1 MSAAS
6 CNYGNGWKTFG
17 VERVRSCWRQGKL
30 RVDTSFS
37 FSSPSSPHQLK
48 SCRFILIF
56 PNNSLHHLSRGF
68 YQKVSQPRPR
78 RRRRRRLAMERL
90 GGETGETLYEAEDS
104 TQSERAE
111 SLDTHTH
118 TGGRV
123 PVALRFVGARTIA
136 SSCIKKAAA
145 AEAAEAE
152 WELGSGPLYSSS
164 PHRKTIDGTPLL
176 PLLAVNGRQRRERK
190 KSGELADV
198 DHERFPPSVGRREQG
213 LPSRRTKPTR
223 SCCCCCRKNTA
234 SAAMCGS

>member
-37 FSSPSSPHQLK
+37 FSSPSSSHQLK

-118 TGGRV
+118 RAGEFQLRCDSSVRGQSLHR
-123 PVALRFVGARTIA
+123 ALRRRRRRRRPRRN
-136 SSCIKKAAA
+136 
-145 AEAAEAE
+145 
-152 WELGSGPLYSSS
+152 GS
-164 PHRKTIDGTPLL
+164 
-176 PLLAVNGRQRRERK
+176 
-190 KSGELADV
+190 
-198 DHERFPPSVGRREQG
+198 
-213 LPSRRTKPTR
+213 
-223 SCCCCCRKNTA
+223 
-234 SAAMCGS
+234 